1 MADTL
6 RGVYSAVA
14 TPFTA
19 EQEVDETGLRSLV
32 DRTIDAGI
40 HGVVPCGSTGEFSTL
55 TRTERE
61 RVVEVVI
68 EQAAGRVPVVPH
80 TGACSTR
87 EAIGLS
93 QHAERTGA
101 AAIMVVAPY
110 YEPFSTVETK
120 RYYADIAGSVS
131 IPVMAYNLPAATGV
145 NLTPAI
151 LGELISDVPNL
162 KYVKDTSGD
171 FSAAAQLIHEYGD
184 AVSVFVGWDTLFLA
198 ALLEGAAGS
207 VIGAANVVPGQL
219 VAVYDAVQ
227 QGDLARARYL
237 WKALFPLMASFVSGG
252 YTAAIKGAMDL
263 IGFSGGP
270 QRSPGEEVDSD
281 RREILRQSLK
291 SLGFDRDLRH
301 NGAR

>member
-1 MADTL
+1 MADAL
-6 RGVYSAVA
+6 QGVYSAVA

-55 TRTERE
+55 TATERE

-101 AAIMVVAPY
+101 TAIMVVAPY
-110 YEPFSTVETK
+110 YEPFSIAETK
-120 RYYADIAGSVS
+120 RYYADVAGSVS
-131 IPVMAYNLPAATGV
+131 IPVMAYNLPTATGV
-145 NLTPAI
+145 NLTPSI
-151 LGELISDVPNL
+151 LGELISEVPNL

-171 FSAAAQLIHEYGD
+171 FSAAARLIHEYGD
-184 AVSVFVGWDTLFLA
+184 IVSVFVGWDTLFLA

-207 VIGAANVVPGQL
+207 VIGAANAVPGQL

-227 QGDLARARYL
+227 QGDLARARNL
-237 WKALFPLMASFVSGG
+237 WKDLFPLMASFVSGG

-270 QRSPGEEVDSD
+270 QRSPGEEVDRD
-281 RREILRQSLK
+281 RREILRHSLK
-291 SLGFDRDLRH
+291 SLGFDPALRH

>member
-1 MADTL
+1 MADAL
-6 RGVYSAVA
+6 QGVYSAVA

-19 EQEVDETGLRSLV
+19 EQEVDETGLRSLI

-40 HGVVPCGSTGEFSTL
+40 HGLVPCGSTGEFSTL
-55 TRTERE
+55 TATERE

-101 AAIMVVAPY
+101 TAIMVVAPY
-110 YEPFSTVETK
+110 YEPFSIAETK
-120 RYYADIAGSVS
+120 RYYADVAGSVS
-131 IPVMAYNLPAATGV
+131 IPVMAYNLPTATGV
-145 NLTPAI
+145 NLTPSI
-151 LGELISDVPNL
+151 LGELISEVPNL

-171 FSAAAQLIHEYGD
+171 FSAAARLIHEYGD
-184 AVSVFVGWDTLFLA
+184 IVSVFVGWDTLFLA

-227 QGDLARARYL
+227 KGDLARARTL
-237 WKALFPLMASFVSGG
+237 WKDLFPLMASFVSGG

-291 SLGFDRDLRH
+291 SLGFDPALRH

>member
-1 MADTL
+1 
-6 RGVYSAVA
+6 
-14 TPFTA
+14 
-19 EQEVDETGLRSLV
+19 LV

-55 TRTERE
+55 TRTER
-61 RVVEVVI
+61 

-281 RREILRQSLK
+281 RREILRQSLN

>member
-1 MADTL
+1 
-6 RGVYSAVA
+6 
-14 TPFTA
+14 
-19 EQEVDETGLRSLV
+19 
-32 DRTIDAGI
+32 
-40 HGVVPCGSTGEFSTL
+40 
-55 TRTERE
+55 
-61 RVVEVVI
+61 VVI

-270 QRSPGEEVDSD
+270 QRSPGEEVDRD
-281 RREILRQSLK
+281 RREILRHSLK
-291 SLGFDRDLRH
+291 SLGFDPALRH